1 MKHTLVLQLLES
13 EKPTFWSRR
22 ATVYYVLVRVLTCGM
37 YVCIYVCVSL
47 CV

>member
-22 ATVYYVLVRVLTCGM
+22 ATVYYVLLHVLTCSM